1 MKLCEM
7 NSEQLAKALVALAAP
22 VESIAKDE
30 AVGKALADMQAKS
43 KEGESV
49 PMIAMMGDMV
59 GRLVPVLLGE
69 HAGDLFTILAALT
82 GKSAKEIKAQNG
94 FLTIKEAKES
104 FSTDLLD
111 FFTSSA
117 PLAAEK

>member
-7 NSEQLAKALVALAAP
+7 NSEQLAKALATLAVP
-22 VESIAKDE
+22 VENIAKDE
-30 AVGKALADMQAKS
+30 AVGKALADMQTKS

-49 PMIAMMGDMV
+49 PMIAMIGDMV
-59 GRLVPVLLGE
+59 GRLVPALLGE
-69 HAGDLFTILAALT
+69 HANDLFAILAALT

-94 FLTIKEAKES
+94 FLTIREAKES